1 MKDDRPHPDFRAGP
15 YDRITVDCD
24 IWSVGRLR
32 LLVAKGATG
41 TIVSRDQGNVGVI
54 FEDDGHFVELSGCG
68 HRIQDV
74 PFIHTTP
81 ANGWSNAKANA

>member
-1 MKDDRPHPDFRAGP
+1 MKSDRPPTGFRAGP
-15 YDRITVDCD
+15 YDRVTVDCD
-24 IWSVGRLR
+24 IRSAGGIR

-41 TIVSRDQGNVGVI
+41 TIVSRDQGSVGII

-68 HRIQDV
+68 HRIQNV

-81 ANGWSNAKANA
+81 TTT